1 MIWKMIG
8 LSAGLHLLALPW
20 ATDWLTNPPPTKR
33 EVKVSLRVTPMS
45 PAVQASTG
53 VRKQS
58 KRAKHPL
65 PAPRVAKATP
75 QVLDSNPPAR
85 LIPPSRVKKEE
96 AKYRTPPPR
105 KRPVPAVARARKQPV
120 HRPPEARAQSL
131 PEVNVSKTEVPRPV
145 IKRAQ
150 SLPEVNVSKTE
161 TPRPVI
167 KRAQSLPEVNVSKTE
182 TPRPVIKRAQSLPE
196 VNVGKTEAPRPV
208 IKKRSAI
215 DQPSVSLVRPHPKK
229 KPSKGIST
237 VQPLRATPGQSSGS
251 GRPRPRLLTRAK
263 PPYPAESKRRGE
275 EGVVTLRIEV
285 LSTGRVGKVEVAES
299 SGHELLD
306 HAARQFAA
314 AWRFKFR
321 GKRPDRSTLVK
332 VPVRFELKNV
342 Q

>member
-20 ATDWLTNPPPTKR
+20 AADWLTNPPPTKR

-45 PAVQASTG
+45 PAVQASTS

-131 PEVNVSKTEVPRPV
+131 PEVNV
-145 IKRAQ
+145 
-150 SLPEVNVSKTE
+150 
-161 TPRPVI
+161 
-167 KRAQSLPEVNVSKTE
+167 
-182 TPRPVIKRAQSLPE
+182 
-196 VNVGKTEAPRPV
+196 GKTEAPSP
-208 IKKRSAI
+208 
-215 DQPSVSLVRPHPKK
+215 
-229 KPSKGIST
+229 
-237 VQPLRATPGQSSGS
+237 
-251 GRPRPRLLTRAK
+251 
-263 PPYPAESKRRGE
+263 
-275 EGVVTLRIEV
+275 
-285 LSTGRVGKVEVAES
+285 
-299 SGHELLD
+299 
-306 HAARQFAA
+306 
-314 AWRFKFR
+314 
-321 GKRPDRSTLVK
+321 
-332 VPVRFELKNV
+332 
-342 Q
+342 